1 MSENGDDFD
10 FNDDDDENV
19 DDDVDDVMMADDADD
34 DDELFGLAMPSS
46 AAATA
51 AATAPATRPP
61 PHQRARRLDS
71 ASTDVSVAS
80 ASATKSRRTY
90 RVPAASV
97 DPRGI
102 RDRMDTACRN
112 ISELVGVDSDA
123 AARLLAVFKWD
134 ADTLIDA
141 VFGNPSQKL
150 SLLLARSQLKPKPV
164 SLAECPICY
173 DVDCAGFELGC
184 AHACCSDCLR
194 TYLVQKISEEGESF
208 NIQCPDSSCDFTI
221 GESAVKILVN
231 SKSYEKYQALQ
242 MRSYV
247 GALSWLKWC
256 PHPNCEL
263 AVECKVSAAT
273 FDEVVPSV
281 ECANGHDFC
290 FGANTKE
297 CEKCQSTI
305 EKNGGCNHMTCRKC
319 KYEFCWVCMGPWS
332 DHGTQWYNC
341 NRFEEKASIDA
352 RDHQAKSRQALERY
366 LHQYFNRY
374 ANHEQSAKLDKE
386 LSEKISKKMLE
397 MQKNSEM
404 SWIEVQFLS
413 TAKTI
418 LLASR
423 NTLKW
428 TYCFAFY
435 LTRNNSALLFEDNQR
450 DLEMA
455 VEQLSELLERQFEP
469 VKLASLK
476 QAILDKSVYVAQRRE
491 VLLAATATDLLDARL
506 VWSIENS
513 SDTLSLAV
521 QPGKK

>member
-290 FGANTKE
+290 FGCHLSQDHQPCPCTLVKLWLKKCADDSETANWISANT
-297 CEKCQSTI
+297 
-305 EKNGGCNHMTCRKC
+305 
-319 KYEFCWVCMGPWS
+319 
-332 DHGTQWYNC
+332 
-341 NRFEEKASIDA
+341 
-352 RDHQAKSRQALERY
+352 
-366 LHQYFNRY
+366 
-374 ANHEQSAKLDKE
+374 SAKLDKE